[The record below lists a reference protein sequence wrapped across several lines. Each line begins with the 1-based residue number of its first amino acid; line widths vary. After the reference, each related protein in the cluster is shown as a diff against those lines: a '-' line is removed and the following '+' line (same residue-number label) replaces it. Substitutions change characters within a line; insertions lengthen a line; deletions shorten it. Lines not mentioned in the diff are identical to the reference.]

1 LLDLQIIDEIILE
14 PLGGAHRDKNFML
27 KNIRESL
34 TKNLENFKLMSSE
47 EIYNN
52 RKNKFLKI
60 GRNKGF
66 ISNLEDLSSLKSDNK
81 NLNQILKSKKA
92 KVIGLSVILASMILL
107 FYLL

>member
-1 LLDLQIIDEIILE
+1 
-14 PLGGAHRDKNFML
+14 
-27 KNIRESL
+27 
-34 TKNLENFKLMSSE
+34 MSSE

-92 KVIGLSVILASMILL
+92 QVIGVSFILASMILL